1 MEGNLI
7 FSETLTVE
15 QFKNRMMVDRID
27 VKRNPVTNK
36 LFCTFGSQVGAVS
49 AKGVPQ
55 HPMMS
60 NVTTPDGNSF
70 WLLHEEGQGAPVLA
84 SF

>member
-1 MEGNLI
+1 MENLT
-7 FSETLTVE
+7 FQETLTVE

-27 VKRNPVTNK
+27 VKRNPTTNK
-36 LFCTFGSQVGAVS
+36 LFCTFGAEVGAVS
-49 AKGVPQ
+49 TKGIPQ

-60 NVTTPDGNSF
+60 HVSTPDGNEF
-70 WLLHEEGQGAPVLA
+70 WLLHEEGQGAPTLA